1 MVTLGDA
8 ADALPL
14 VFGGPVVLVA
24 SFIAT
29 AVRKTSLP
37 LASVAFTTAQVQ
49 CDEADNVIRIGA
61 ASLAASSGLAAG
73 LAIVVI
79 IGGVAAEA
87 TLSVERKKVGRLN
100 GARVAVDF
108 GSAAEVVSSSE
119 TEAAEAA
126 PAAKASSS
134 ETATTVMASVMA
146 VMAMMAVM
154 ASTASAAS
162 SVRTRWRFLGFGRLR
177 FILSGRDLS
186 GRDLFIIVRTI
197 VAFVTVIGSIPFK

>member
-1 MVTLGDA
+1 MVTTLGDA

-14 VFGGPVVLVA
+14 VSDGPVVLVA
-24 SFIAT
+24 SFIAA

-37 LASVAFTTAQVQ
+37 LASVAITAQVQ

-61 ASLAASSGLAAG
+61 ASLTASSGLAAG

-108 GSAAEVVSSSE
+108 GSAVEVVVSSSE
-119 TEAAEAA
+119 AEAAEAA
-126 PAAKASSS
+126 PAASSP
-134 ETATTVMASVMA
+134 TTTTVMASVMT
-146 VMAMMAVM
+146 AMTSVM
-154 ASTASAAS
+154 ASMAS
-162 SVRTRWRFLGFGRLR
+162 SMSSRWRFLGFGRLR
-177 FILSGRDLS
+177 FILSGRVLS
-186 GRDLFIIVRTI
+186 GPDLFIIVRTI
-197 VAFVTVIGSIPFK
+197 VAFVTVIGSVPFI